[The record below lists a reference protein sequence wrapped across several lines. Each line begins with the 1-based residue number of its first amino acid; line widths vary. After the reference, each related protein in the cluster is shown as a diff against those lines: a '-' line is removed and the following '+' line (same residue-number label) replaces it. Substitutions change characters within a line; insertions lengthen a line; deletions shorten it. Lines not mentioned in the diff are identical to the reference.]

1 MWSQNNTRNM
11 YTLHNINKSIT
22 KICLATQSKG
32 QNNILIKIIIV
43 IIITMIITIIAI
55 VTIMII
61 IITIMIIVITIM
73 IIIMAIDYKN

>member
-32 QNNILIKIIIV
+32 QNNILMKIIIV

-55 VTIMII
+55 VTIIMII
-61 IITIMIIVITIM
+61 IITIMIIIT
-73 IIIMAIDYKN
+73 AIDYKN